1 MSSTDDMDARHGRML
16 AELAEAGMGLARAL
30 YAASQTT
37 VSNQDYALL
46 ARAFH
51 TVSRSVR
58 QTIALELK
66 LRHEPRWPAPAKPEP
81 EPAPSPPPERRVRPE
96 QVSWNEYERADWNE
110 PLDEALDSGD
120 AAAINAAIDASV
132 ARIQRSLTRAGRV
145 LDNAGRPTTAR
156 HPGRP
161 AGAIRDPVS
170 SSLAVRPRTRGA
182 LLSSA
187 SPLDPG
193 APLRAGPGE
202 SGGGGKA
209 LRPPPWRNSG

>member
-66 LRHEPRWPAPAKPEP
+66 LRHEPRWSAPAKP

-145 LDNAGRPTTAR
+145 LDIADRPPTGR

-161 AGAIRDPVS
+161 EGAIRDP
-170 SSLAVRPRTRGA
+170 AGAAPQARPRTRSA
-182 LLSSA
+182 LLSTS
-187 SPLDPG
+187 SPLGPG
-193 APLRAGPGE
+193 FQLRAGPGE